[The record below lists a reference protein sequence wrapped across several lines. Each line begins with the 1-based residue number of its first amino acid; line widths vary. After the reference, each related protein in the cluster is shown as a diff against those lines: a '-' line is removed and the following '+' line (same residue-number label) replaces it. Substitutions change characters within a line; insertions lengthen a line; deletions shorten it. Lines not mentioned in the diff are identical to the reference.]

1 MIERRSQI
9 SELYDLKHRN
19 DEDPNESFDYES
31 NFIDKVLPQYGRK
44 NDNFYQFTK
53 KLQDL
58 MVWGIETNLII
69 RNWYNWTVSKYYKK
83 HSN

>member
-9 SELYDLKHRN
+9 TELYDLKHHN
-19 DEDPNESFDYES
+19 DESPNEAFDYEN
-31 NFIDKVLPQYGRK
+31 NFIEKVLPQYGRR
-44 NDNFYQFTK
+44 NNNFYQFTK
-53 KLQDL
+53 RLQDL
-58 MVWGIETNLII
+58 MVWGIETNLVI